1 MNALELRDNAKQQL
15 QEIRTIETGV
25 DYLNKVKAI
34 ETWAKAEKKDAELQ
48 NIIAEQKLRT
58 QRILGGL
65 LKESNI
71 GKGNQ
76 YTDKME
82 NTKEVFSKLSDIGIT
97 NNQSSTFQKIASLP
111 EETFEKEIQTAK
123 SETNKRIELTTS
135 RMLKVAKQYELLQKK
150 KNWETKTEQKS
161 FNNKFIDI
169 YNTEKKFRIIYA
181 DPAWSYNDK
190 QNTSMLGG
198 AEKHYGTMNIE
209 DIKNLP
215 IEKISEKNSVLFLW
229 ATSPLLSEALDVI
242 SSWGYKYKTSFVWDK
257 VKHNMGHYNSVRHEF
272 LLLATKGSCTPDNN
286 ILFDSVQT
294 IERNN
299 NHSEKPIEFMNIID
313 ELYTYGNKIELFSRE
328 IKKDNWFGWGNEL

>member
-76 YTDKME
+76 YTYKME

-111 EETFEKEIQTAK
+111 EETFEKEIETAK
-123 SETNKRIELTTS
+123 EQTNRRIELTTS
-135 RMLKVAKQYELLQKK
+135 RMLKVAKEYE
-150 KNWETKTEQKS
+150 KS
-161 FNNKFIDI
+161 QNLDNLAEIGKDKIVDIDFRLGDFEEVFKDIEDGSIDCIITDPPYPYEFIDCWSKLSRFSKRVLKPNGYCI
-169 YNTEKKFRIIYA
+169 AYSGHIHLPEVMNRMGEHLTYYWTFNLIHTGNTALVQGRNVFSGWKPILVYQNGFSKNKNLIDDCIQGTGTEK
-181 DPAWSYNDK
+181 S
-190 QNTSMLGG
+190 
-198 AEKHYGTMNIE
+198 H
-209 DIKNLP
+209 DI
-215 IEKISEKNSVLFLW
+215 W
-229 ATSPLLSEALDVI
+229 QQAT
-242 SSWGYKYKTSFVWDK
+242 
-257 VKHNMGHYNSVRHEF
+257 
-272 LLLATKGSCTPDNN
+272 
-286 ILFDSVQT
+286 
-294 IERNN
+294 
-299 NHSEKPIEFMNIID
+299 
-313 ELYTYGNKIELFSRE
+313 
-328 IKKDNWFGWGNEL
+328 NELKH